1 MAVGVKFAR
10 EYEDIMADLTA
21 ALEELPGSYTLLDM
35 EEQEWAEL
43 ALDEQREC
51 MRTLADDVFYG
62 LGSDPVLEVGEGA
75 LNHDAVKHVLTLTYP
90 GGVTRIIRLI

>member
-1 MAVGVKFAR
+1 MA
-10 EYEDIMADLTA
+10 ELTA

-43 ALDEQREC
+43 EAEEQLEC
-51 MRTLADDVFYG
+51 LRTLADDVFYG
-62 LGSDPVLEVGEGA
+62 LGSDPVLELGEGT
-75 LNHDAVKHVLTLTYP
+75 LNHDVGKHVITVTYP